1 MTSKDMFK
9 NMTYESLEKQVG
21 GNHYSK
27 MKIQPAQFINENGL
41 QFAEGNAIKYIC
53 RHSAKGKRKDIEKA
67 IHYLE
72 MILRETMIEEQK
84 ITQLEKRARG
94 FRRIISSLND
104 LPMYGINPT
113 IDKMLYVKIQ
123 DLKDHLK
130 KKIQRNNERLNEIY
144 TESVD
149 SLIDDDGSAQPI
161 KKW

>member
-1 MTSKDMFK
+1 M
-9 NMTYESLEKQVG
+9 
-21 GNHYSK
+21 
-27 MKIQPAQFINENGL
+27 
-41 QFAEGNAIKYIC
+41 IK
-53 RHSAKGKRKDIEKA
+53 
-67 IHYLE
+67 
-72 MILRETMIEEQK
+72 EQQ
-84 ITQLEKRARG
+84 IVQLEKRARG

-149 SLIDDDGSAQPI
+149 SLIDDDGSLQPI
-161 KKW
+161 KEKGKENE

>member
-1 MTSKDMFK
+1 
-9 NMTYESLEKQVG
+9 
-21 GNHYSK
+21 
-27 MKIQPAQFINENGL
+27 
-41 QFAEGNAIKYIC
+41 
-53 RHSAKGKRKDIEKA
+53 
-67 IHYLE
+67 
-72 MILRETMIEEQK
+72 MIEEQK

-149 SLIDDDGSAQPI
+149 SLIDDDGSAQPV
-161 KKW
+161 KEHGK

>member
-1 MTSKDMFK
+1 
-9 NMTYESLEKQVG
+9 
-21 GNHYSK
+21 
-27 MKIQPAQFINENGL
+27 
-41 QFAEGNAIKYIC
+41 
-53 RHSAKGKRKDIEKA
+53 
-67 IHYLE
+67 
-72 MILRETMIEEQK
+72 MIEEQK

-113 IDKMLYVKIQ
+113 IDKMLYVKIH

-149 SLIDDDGSAQPI
+149 SLIDDDGSVQSV
-161 KKW
+161 KENGK

>member
-1 MTSKDMFK
+1 
-9 NMTYESLEKQVG
+9 
-21 GNHYSK
+21 
-27 MKIQPAQFINENGL
+27 
-41 QFAEGNAIKYIC
+41 
-53 RHSAKGKRKDIEKA
+53 
-67 IHYLE
+67 
-72 MILRETMIEEQK
+72 MIEEQK

-149 SLIDDDGSAQPI
+149 SLIDDDGSVQTV
-161 KKW
+161 KENGK